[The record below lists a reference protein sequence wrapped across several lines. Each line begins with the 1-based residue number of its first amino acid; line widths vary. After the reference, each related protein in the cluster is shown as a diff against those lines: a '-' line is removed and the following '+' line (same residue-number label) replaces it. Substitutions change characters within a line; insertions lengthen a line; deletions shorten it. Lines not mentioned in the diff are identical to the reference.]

1 MYMKKLMKKISVLV
15 ALVLILCM
23 VACPISA
30 VSESEFLTLQT
41 PGENLRNDYPGF
53 VGMKF
58 TVGSSDLTITALGR
72 LFYGGALGAND
83 EEHEV
88 RIVSADHT
96 LVTSVVIP
104 AGGTDGKVTYAPLK
118 EKVVLKAGA
127 SYYLASLE
135 STTDYWYGSVSEGG
149 ATFKMTGVAT
159 CNGAF
164 YQTDE
169 EALHYNLYDAVG
181 PFVGVSFK
189 YISSEKEP
197 TSSKPISSTAPNK
210 SQPTT
215 QAESSIASN
224 QTAES
229 SSAPASTPAST
240 PASAPTPD
248 MSVKT
253 EPKKLGKDTIE
264 KTFFR
269 SIAVATPRN
278 NYEGFVGAKIT
289 IGSEP
294 LTVTALGRM
303 FIDGNTQSHE
313 LKIVDAAT
321 GTDLPGSSVTV
332 NGGKGDEIT
341 YAKLDNPLVLEA
353 GRTYYIVTKEN
364 MNGDFWYHND
374 GLISYESV
382 AKIECAVF
390 QDTSWYDEGNPNM
403 AFGPVDFK
411 YIADKSTSLIKD
423 DTAETKPASSENG
436 WIIWVIIAVVVVAG
450 VVVTLIVLKKKQN
463 NKNN

>member
-1 MYMKKLMKKISVLV
+1 MKKLMKKISVLV

-58 TVGSSDLTITALGR
+58 TVGRSDLTITALGR

-169 EALHYNLYDAVG
+169 EALHYNLYDVVG

-189 YISSEKEP
+189 YVSSGKEP
-197 TSSKPISSTAPNK
+197 SSTETI
-210 SQPTT
+210 STM
-215 QAESSIASN
+215 AEVAN
-224 QTAES
+224 FV
-229 SSAPASTPAST
+229 
-240 PASAPTPD
+240 D
-248 MSVKT
+248 MSYSYFSRSFKRTFNIGFGKYVMNVRIKRAKQELAYST
-253 EPKKLGKDTIE
+253 KSINEISTLLGFNSPRYFSVVFKEAVGCSPKDYRRSNGRGE
-264 KTFFR
+264 KR
-269 SIAVATPRN
+269 
-278 NYEGFVGAKIT
+278 
-289 IGSEP
+289 
-294 LTVTALGRM
+294 
-303 FIDGNTQSHE
+303 
-313 LKIVDAAT
+313 
-321 GTDLPGSSVTV
+321 
-332 NGGKGDEIT
+332 
-341 YAKLDNPLVLEA
+341 
-353 GRTYYIVTKEN
+353 
-364 MNGDFWYHND
+364 
-374 GLISYESV
+374 
-382 AKIECAVF
+382 
-390 QDTSWYDEGNPNM
+390 
-403 AFGPVDFK
+403 
-411 YIADKSTSLIKD
+411 
-423 DTAETKPASSENG
+423 
-436 WIIWVIIAVVVVAG
+436 
-450 VVVTLIVLKKKQN
+450 
-463 NKNN
+463 